1 MDEANYTSYQ
11 HGSACVHCWKPS
23 FSTQL
28 AQAHVSRKSQR
39 LIHEIVT
46 RCVTWLPG
54 EEPLKIRIRYILVVV
69 TLALLPMGK

>member
-1 MDEANYTSYQ
+1 MDEANYMSYQ

-54 EEPLKIRIRYILVVV
+54 EEPLKFEYVIY
-69 TLALLPMGK
+69 

>member
-11 HGSACVHCWKPS
+11 YGSVCVHCWKPS
-23 FSTQL
+23 FSAQL

-54 EEPLKIRIRYILVVV
+54 EEPLKI
-69 TLALLPMGK
+69 